1 VRALF
6 SFYAFFFFLFN
17 DLKRERVK
25 RGRNG
30 AEGKRGESEEK
41 TGSVEDGVFSRIND
55 LAANRAEILGFLDMP
70 VPTWKTAR
78 RSPAG
83 RSIAGFPAAVDELRV
98 GRQRRNRGSL
108 TGEAWFTWAGQRR
121 RPSIEAHVDE
131 LGRPTRAARSRAR
144 AALPY
149 SAARST
155 RARDAGAIA
164 AALPC
169 PPACIAR

>member
-6 SFYAFFFFLFN
+6 PFYAFFFFLFN

-30 AEGKRGESEEK
+30 AEGKRRASEEK

-55 LAANRAEILGFLDMP
+55 LATNRAEILGFLDMP
-70 VPTWKTAR
+70 VPTWKAAR
-78 RSPAG
+78 RA
-83 RSIAGFPAAVDELRV
+83 V
-98 GRQRRNRGSL
+98 GRPLDRRLSGGRRR
-108 TGEAWFTWAGQRR
+108 AGQRR

-131 LGRPTRAARSRAR
+131 LRGRRATRAARSRAR

-155 RARDAGAIA
+155 RARDAGARGDRDR
-164 AALPC
+164 PT
-169 PPACIAR
+169 PPAVDRVDIVLISSYKQHIIGI